1 MNEDEKKKIFM
12 TRVIIG
18 SVAFIIL
25 ILWGFNLKNVW
36 QDSRNNNQASS
47 TAWASLKNDLA
58 KTLGEAQTKINKI
71 KEDKASA
78 EKKAGDE
85 FLSGLLEEA
94 VKNASSSA
102 LTATSSAVVATS
114 SPIFSATSTPGA
126 GRIASSTKPTA
137 NCPQYI
143 DCMPTIGAAKPC
155 VIPSGC
161 EGITLIAY

>member
-1 MNEDEKKKIFM
+1 MNETEKKKIFIA
-12 TRVIIG
+12 RVIIG

-25 ILWGFNLKNVW
+25 ILWAFNLKNVW

-47 TAWASLKNDLA
+47 TAWSSLKDDLGR
-58 KTLGEAQTKINKI
+58 TLGEAQVKLNQI
-71 KEDKASA
+71 KGDKAAA

-102 LTATSSAVVATS
+102 LTATSSAAVATS
-114 SPIFSATSTPGA
+114 SPIFSATSTPSA
-126 GRIASSTKPTA
+126 GKIASSTKPTA

-155 VIPSGC
+155 VVPSGC